1 MIKFPRKFSAYLP
14 FFILALLAITVII
27 LVYSGS
33 MPDRYDLSPG
43 MVSDIDISAPRAVM
57 DKAET
62 ELRAEESKAKIAPI
76 YIRSEELSEQGVSNL
91 TSFFSICNETRN
103 NNKNTDGTVKKS
115 YRDLSN
121 ALISQVESTF
131 GFSLTDDESFQIITS
146 EQKNLDY
153 IQSEAVSIASLILK
167 DKVDDAELL
176 KRIND
181 FTQDI
186 QAEEH
191 TNYVSNDT
199 LVKSLL
205 LSILRPNAVY
215 DEAATS
221 AARLSAYNAEI
232 NDPVMIEKGSRIVS
246 YGDVITND
254 MYQTLLELDLI
265 ETTDFDYTLLI
276 GISLYVVMILT
287 LVGLYFK
294 RFETDIVGNIRDLAA
309 LVVSFVIPVIA
320 SVYLS
325 DFSNLISPVFFTAVI
340 AATYLGARSGIIMS
354 VLNML
359 IVLPMFGFD
368 TEFMLVSIAG
378 IFVSS
383 MIAGQRSRQYNSASL
398 ILLTSLACA
407 IASVGVNLVLKGSRT
422 EMLVGLIWAIIA
434 GSVSVIAAIGFMPIF
449 ELISNSVSPIR
460 LIDLSQPGNPLLK
473 RLFVE
478 APGTSQHSMM
488 VANLADSAAEAIGAN
503 PLLAKVGAYY
513 HDVGKLE
520 KPLYFTENQQ
530 DIANPHDM
538 LPPEESAAIIT
549 AHPDQGVRLARKYR
563 IPTAIIRIIQEHH
576 GSTFQAYFYHK
587 AKAIAAEQG
596 MPEPPMNAFRY
607 RCSIPSSRESAVVM
621 LADSCEAAIKS
632 TGITSLDA
640 AEDLFRKLIKQ
651 KIDQDQL
658 VNSGLS
664 FNDIE
669 VIIRSFLQ
677 VYSGVFHERIKY
689 PDDISI
695 RK

>member
-1 MIKFPRKFSAYLP
+1 
-14 FFILALLAITVII
+14 
-27 LVYSGS
+27 
-33 MPDRYDLSPG
+33 
-43 MVSDIDISAPRAVM
+43 
-57 DKAET
+57 
-62 ELRAEESKAKIAPI
+62 
-76 YIRSEELSEQGVSNL
+76 
-91 TSFFSICNETRN
+91 
-103 NNKNTDGTVKKS
+103 
-115 YRDLSN
+115 
-121 ALISQVESTF
+121 
-131 GFSLTDDESFQIITS
+131 
-146 EQKNLDY
+146 
-153 IQSEAVSIASLILK
+153 
-167 DKVDDAELL
+167 
-176 KRIND
+176 
-181 FTQDI
+181 
-186 QAEEH
+186 
-191 TNYVSNDT
+191 
-199 LVKSLL
+199 
-205 LSILRPNAVY
+205 
-215 DEAATS
+215 
-221 AARLSAYNAEI
+221 
-232 NDPVMIEKGSRIVS
+232 
-246 YGDVITND
+246 
-254 MYQTLLELDLI
+254 
-265 ETTDFDYTLLI
+265 
-276 GISLYVVMILT
+276 
-287 LVGLYFK
+287 
-294 RFETDIVGNIRDLAA
+294 
-309 LVVSFVIPVIA
+309 
-320 SVYLS
+320 
-325 DFSNLISPVFFTAVI
+325 
-340 AATYLGARSGIIMS
+340 MS
-354 VLNML
+354 VLNMMIL
-359 IVLPMFGFD
+359 LPMFGFD
-368 TEFMLVSIAG
+368 MEFILISIAG
-378 IFVSS
+378 IFVAS

-398 ILLTSLACA
+398 ILLTSLSCA
-407 IASVGVNLVLKGSRT
+407 IASVAVNLILKASRT
-422 EMLVGLIWAIIA
+422 EIFTGMIWAVIA
-434 GSVSVIAAIGFMPIF
+434 GSVSVIASIGFMPIF
-449 ELISNSVSPIR
+449 ELISNSVSPVR

-513 HDVGKLE
+513 HDIGKLE

-530 DIANPHDM
+530 DIANPHD
-538 LPPEESAAIIT
+538 LLSPEESAAIIT
-549 AHPDQGVRLARKYR
+549 AHPDQGVRLERKYR

-587 AKAIAAEQG
+587 AKTIATELG